1 MQLWLDILSCPI
13 TKLHLTSTKEK
24 NRIITHTRHVSV
36 IKRESGKFNR
46 FQNGVTIQILNYALY
61 VAIKSHW

>member
-36 IKRESGKFNR
+36 IKSESGKFNR
-46 FQNGVTIQILNYALY
+46 FQNGVPIQILN
-61 VAIKSHW
+61 